1 MASFTENGETRFVL
15 GIIPP
20 KTKEKERDDC
30 SLRVFFERF
39 KNDSGGW
46 RYSPINSEIMF
57 ADPAQLYVTTGY
69 SNILKSYGSG
79 TMVLAQCSINPNN
92 NTYVT
97 YDQRIDK
104 FKYTDI
110 LEILPVGANALKQD
124 RPPLSETEI
133 PVDRLPCTK
142 YVMICQ
148 VPDKPDSDG
157 KYQPAV
163 ITGPYEFRV
172 KDTVPTD
179 DLNVAARIVIRW
191 PSNGSTAFSDNRL
204 ADYGA
209 VSFEKDYDGTI
220 DSLRDDNIMTV
231 SGRAF
236 MVGGISRL
244 DRTSVRTVDIMDDE
258 NVIKKYYCI
267 FDHQGTRNTFKDLT
281 PQKMEHFKRP
291 LRNSKMLRDSLS
303 QHRITRLFE
312 LVGSMATVEDGI
324 TELFSTYISSRDGK
338 QRLTEYLDQHEDEY
352 FGSYRARRQEE
363 EEAKIADFKKKS
375 ADAERRYKEQKSRLE
390 DIVQQCMT
398 AQKNLD
404 DTQAQELQGEIDRMN
419 KEIKALEAKKK
430 ALDADVAEGLAKAGN
445 ISEYSELTQRK
456 PALENEVSA
465 LEEKE
470 KALRST
476 VDSLNTIIE
485 NKDGQLMSSYLSM
498 RSFFKA
504 MSQNDGTAVRKWD
517 FSSAPAENQT
527 VPTDAKKRLK
537 LQSHIISELQKALA
551 YHERPLSRESVIGLI
566 ISIIQNRFT
575 IFCGLPGCGKTSFLR
590 RLGDAMGL
598 GRRDHLIPV
607 GRGWTSTRDILGYW
621 NSLSGSYQSAP
632 TGFWELLSGIQ
643 GEKGAEV
650 TPILVVLDEMNLS
663 SPEHY
668 FSSFLNLADQESSNT
683 IFTGNPEP
691 GHEYLEVPDYLHFVG
706 TVNFDETVNS
716 LSPRLIDRT
725 AVVDF
730 EYVQESDNIGAE
742 PGDMPVYSA
751 DTWFRLFSDPGD
763 SIQDA
768 DKNSAINSII
778 NIISEDN
785 SKLGRKIL
793 VSRRKRRQ
801 IASYLNAA
809 GPLLDSASPMLTVDQ
824 AVLQF
829 VLPLI
834 SGMGPNFC
842 ERLEKLL
849 DRLEELGL
857 HSSSSRLQNIITGG
871 RARFDSF
878 SFMS

>member
-1 MASFTENGETRFVL
+1 MASFTENGETRYVL
-15 GIIPP
+15 GVVPQ
-20 KTKEKERDDC
+20 KTREKERDDC
-30 SLRVFFERF
+30 MLRVYFERF
-39 KNDSGGW
+39 RNDSGGW
-46 RYSPINSEIMF
+46 RYSPINSELMF
-57 ADPAQLYVTTGY
+57 ADPPQLYVTTGY
-69 SNILKSYGSG
+69 SNLLKSYGPG
-79 TMVLAQCSINPNN
+79 TMVLAQCSVNPNN

-97 YDQRIDK
+97 YDQKIDK
-104 FKYTDI
+104 FKFTDI
-110 LEILPVGANALKQD
+110 LEILPVSENAANSS
-124 RPPLSETEI
+124 RPPLSDTEI

-142 YVMICQ
+142 YVMVCQ
-148 VPDKPDSDG
+148 VRRNPDSEG
-157 KYQPAV
+157 KYLPAV

-172 KDTVPTD
+172 KETVPGD
-179 DLNVAARIVIRW
+179 DQNILARISLLW
-191 PSNGSTAFSDNRL
+191 PTNGSTAFSDNRL

-220 DSLRDDNIMTV
+220 ESLRDESIMTV
-231 SGRAF
+231 GGRAF
-236 MVGGISRL
+236 MVGGLSRL
-244 DRTSVRTVDIMDDE
+244 DRTVGRTVDIMDDN
-258 NVIKKYYCI
+258 NVLKKYYCI

-281 PQKMEHFKRP
+281 PQKMEHFRRP

-303 QHRITRLFE
+303 QHRITRLFKI
-312 LVGSMATVEDGI
+312 VSGMATAEDSLG
-324 TELFSTYISSRDGK
+324 ELFSSYIGTKDGK
-338 QRLTEYLDQHEDEY
+338 QRLTEYMDKHEEEY
-352 FGSYRARRQEE
+352 FSSYRTRRQEE
-363 EEAKIADFKKKS
+363 EEARIADFKKKA
-375 ADAERRYKEQKSRLE
+375 ADAERSYKDQKRRLE
-390 DIVQQCMT
+390 EIVSQCMT

-404 DTQAQELQGEIDRMN
+404 DTQALELQGEIDRMN
-419 KEIKALEAKKK
+419 REIGALREKKK
-430 ALDADVAEGLAKAGN
+430 ALDAEVAEGLSEAEGIADYKA
-445 ISEYSELTQRK
+445 LTERK
-456 PALENEVSA
+456 PELEKEVGT

-470 KALRST
+470 KALRSA
-476 VDSLNTIIE
+476 VDSLNREIE

-517 FSSAPAENQT
+517 FSSVRAENHE
-527 VPTDAKKRLK
+527 VPSDPKKRLK
-537 LQSHIISELQKALA
+537 LQSHIISELQRALA
-551 YHERPLSRESVIGLI
+551 FHERPLSRESVIGLI

-621 NSLSGSYQSAP
+621 NSLSGAYQSAP

-643 GEKGAEV
+643 GEKGDSV

-742 PGDMPVYSA
+742 PADMPVYSA
-751 DTWFRLFSDPGD
+751 DTWLRLFSDPGD
-763 SIQDA
+763 SIQDS
-768 DKNSAINSII
+768 DKNSAVNSII

-842 ERLEKLL
+842 DRLEKLL

-857 HSSSSRLQNIITGG
+857 HASSSRLQNIITGG